1 MGLFGWS
8 YPPGCSGPPEE
19 PDIHPKE
26 LEAMEIMEAAGVDEA
41 VIERVC
47 GIISELAIAADRE
60 CPQCLKAW
68 AMAEQKAIEQLESM
82 KRLDAAD

>member
-19 PDIHPKE
+19 PEPHPKYV
-26 LEAMEIMEAAGVDEA
+26 EAWEIMESAGVDES
-41 VIERVC
+41 VIEKVC
-47 GIISELAIAADRE
+47 GIIGELAIAADRE

-68 AMAEQKAIEQLESM
+68 AMAEQKAIEQFEST
-82 KRLDAAD
+82 KRSDVAD